1 MRRSATHGMAPCRPT
16 IPCLM
21 RRGLFH
27 EVQCDESAAQI
38 AAYFRLKLADHV
50 ITFDDEE
57 CPFFM
62 DARHRLDELQ
72 RFGTGPET
80 VTVWRL
86 SQSP

>member
-1 MRRSATHGMAPCRPT
+1 
-16 IPCLM
+16 M